1 MSNARTSSS
10 AGLDQA
16 RMRQVMGHFA
26 TGVTVVTASHD
37 GVPVGMACQ
46 SFTSLS
52 LDPAYI
58 SIAPALTST
67 TYPRVRTA
75 GRFVVNVLAEDQQ
88 DLCRAMGRSG
98 GDKFAGVDWTPADN
112 GAPRLAGALAWIE
125 CDIAHELP
133 GGDHVIVIGA
143 VTALDLPRD
152 TAPLLFHRGRYARLV
167 AE

>member
-1 MSNARTSSS
+1 MSS
-10 AGLDQA
+10 ATSPSAGIDQA

-26 TGVTVVTASHD
+26 TGVTVVTAIHD
-37 GVPVGMACQ
+37 GAPVGMACQ

-52 LDPAYI
+52 LEPAYI

-67 TYPRVRTA
+67 TYPRVRAA
-75 GRFVVNVLAEDQQ
+75 GRFVVNILAEDQQ
-88 DLCRAMGRSG
+88 DVCRAMGRSG
-98 GDKFAGVDWTPADN
+98 GDKFAGVDWVPAGN
-112 GAPRLAGALAWIE
+112 GAPGLAGAVAWIE

-152 TAPLLFHRGRYARLV
+152 TAPLMFHKGQYARLI
-167 AE
+167 AG

>member
-1 MSNARTSSS
+1 MSS
-10 AGLDQA
+10 ATTPATVLDQA

-26 TGVTVVTASHD
+26 TGVTVVTAVHE

-52 LDPAYI
+52 LEPAYI

-67 TYPRVRTA
+67 TYPKIRTA
-75 GRFVVNVLAEDQQ
+75 GRFVVNILAEDQQ
-88 DLCRAMGRSG
+88 DVCRAMGRSG
-98 GDKFAGVDWTPADN
+98 GDKFAGVAWEAAAN
-112 GAPRLAGALAWIE
+112 GAPRLAGSLAWIE

-152 TAPLLFHRGRYARLV
+152 VAPLLFHKGRYARLV